1 MKYDNGFTLSLFN
14 NYKLMI
20 PCRYIFSLTLLLSI
34 SAIDI
39 SSQVPVVK
47 KPQPATIQTGVI
59 VGYPDSRV
67 NSAPNVPSFPA
78 FNNRNQQQMDMYER
92 DRLEVEHRN
101 MQMQQMADEA
111 LAGFPSIQY
120 ELPSWSGAQGT
131 EHYYQTAEKL
141 LNMLNGKTPLNL
153 KDAVFSVENAYF
165 EGQLDKRKYEENISR
180 MATIA
185 RLKAG
190 QDGLN
195 WNNPITKN
203 LMLYRVMADTLSV
216 KFPMRERASISF
228 PMQYDFDDF
237 RGEQDFSKLFV
248 TKLLSSHKGQCH
260 SLPLLYLILCEKV
273 GAEAS
278 LAFSPQHSYIKFKDK
293 NNNWYN
299 LELTQGMM
307 TTDAFIVGSGFI
319 NAAAIKHG
327 VYMQP
332 QDKKQVIA
340 QCLSDLA
347 SGYIHKYGYDKFVIQ
362 CIDSVLAYAP
372 TNTSALAMKSNYHSI
387 HLSYAAHQVGSPP
400 PDTLKVNYPYIY
412 KLYEERNNVYR
423 KLDEIGFVEMPKEVY
438 ENWLNSVNE
447 EKERREHD
455 IRYKSALRLIE

>member
-1 MKYDNGFTLSLFN
+1 M
-14 NYKLMI
+14 
-20 PCRYIFSLTLLLSI
+20 LLSI
-34 SAIDI
+34 SII
-39 SSQVPVVK
+39 SIFGQGIVVK
-47 KPQPATIQTGVI
+47 TPQPATMSRSIIIGNSHNQNNQT
-59 VGYPDSRV
+59 
-67 NSAPNVPSFPA
+67 PNIPTFPTT
-78 FNNRNQQQMDMYER
+78 NNRNQQQLNMYEQ
-92 DRLEVEHRN
+92 DRLTVQRMN
-101 MQMQQMADEA
+101 MDMQQMSDRD
-111 LAGFPSIQY
+111 LFGSPSIQY
-120 ELPSWSGAQGT
+120 DLPSWTGTQGT
-131 EHYYQTAEKL
+131 DLYYQTAQKL
-141 LNMLNGKTPLNL
+141 LNMLQDKTPLNL
-153 KDAVFSVENAYF
+153 KDAVFAVENAYF
-165 EGQLDKRKYEENISR
+165 EGLLDKKKYEEIISQ

-185 RLKAG
+185 KLKAG

-203 LMLYRVMADTLSV
+203 IMLYRVMADTLKI
-216 KFPMRERASISF
+216 KFPMRERTSISF

-278 LAFSPQHSYIKFKDK
+278 LAFSPQHSYIKFKDRD
-293 NNNWYN
+293 NNWYN
-299 LELTQGMM
+299 IELTQGIM
-307 TTDAFIVGSGFI
+307 TTDAFIIGSGFI

-332 QDKKQVIA
+332 QTKKQVIA
-340 QCLSDLA
+340 HCLSDLA

-362 CIDSVLAYAP
+362 CVDSALSYAP
-372 TNTSALAMKSNYHSI
+372 TNTTALAIKSNYHSI

-412 KLYEERNNVYR
+412 KLFEERNKVYR
-423 KLDEIGFVEMPKEVY
+423 KLDEIGYVEMPKEVY
-438 ENWLNSVNE
+438 ESWLNSVNE

-455 IRYKSALRLIE
+455 IRYKNALRLIE

>member
-1 MKYDNGFTLSLFN
+1 MLS
-14 NYKLMI
+14 YKL
-20 PCRYIFSLTLLLSI
+20 IFSLLFFLL
-34 SAIDI
+34 I
-39 SSQVPVVK
+39 SSINILGQTTIVK
-47 KPQPATIQTGVI
+47 TPQPAT
-59 VGYPDSRV
+59 PSRNIIIG
-67 NSAPNVPSFPA
+67 NSHNHNNPTPNLPA
-78 FNNRNQQQMDMYER
+78 FPTSNNRNQQQLNMYEQ
-92 DRLEVEHRN
+92 DRLTVERMN
-101 MQMQQMADEA
+101 MIQRQNQFEEEQANYS
-111 LAGFPSIQY
+111 SIQY
-120 ELPSWSGAQGT
+120 DLPSWSATQGT
-131 EHYYQTAEKL
+131 EHYYQTAGKL
-141 LNMLNGKTPLNL
+141 LDMLNGKTPLNL
-153 KDAVFSVENAYF
+153 KDAVFAVENAYF
-165 EGQLDKRKYEENISR
+165 EGLLDKRKYEERISQ
-180 MATIA
+180 MANIA

-203 LMLYRVMADTLSV
+203 IMLYRVMADTLNV
-216 KFPMRERASISF
+216 KFPMRERASTSF

-237 RGEQDFSKLFV
+237 RGENDFSKLFV

-293 NNNWYN
+293 NNNWHN

-332 QDKKQVIA
+332 QTKEQVIA
-340 QCLSDLA
+340 HCLSDLA
-347 SGYIHKYGYDKFVIQ
+347 SGYVHKYGYDKFVIQ
-362 CIDSVLAYAP
+362 CIDSALSYAP
-372 TNTSALAMKSNYHSI
+372 TNTTALAIKSNYHGI
-387 HLSYAAHQVGSPP
+387 RLQYVADQIGRPP
-400 PDTLKVNYPYIY
+400 LDILKTQYPDAY
-412 KLYEERNNVYR
+412 KLFEERNAIYR
-423 KLDEIGFVEMPKEVY
+423 RLDEIGFVEMPKEVY
-438 ENWLNSVNE
+438 ESWLNSINE

>member
-1 MKYDNGFTLSLFN
+1 MSRSIIIGNSHNQN
-14 NYKLMI
+14 NQTPNI
-20 PCRYIFSLTLLLSI
+20 PT
-34 SAIDI
+34 
-39 SSQVPVVK
+39 
-47 KPQPATIQTGVI
+47 
-59 VGYPDSRV
+59 
-67 NSAPNVPSFPA
+67 FPTT
-78 FNNRNQQQMDMYER
+78 NNRNQQQLNMYEQ
-92 DRLEVEHRN
+92 DRLTVQRMN
-101 MQMQQMADEA
+101 MDMQQMSDRD
-111 LAGFPSIQY
+111 LFGSPSIQY
-120 ELPSWSGAQGT
+120 DLPSWTGTQGT
-131 EHYYQTAEKL
+131 DLYYQTAQKL
-141 LNMLNGKTPLNL
+141 LNMLQDKTPLNL
-153 KDAVFSVENAYF
+153 KDAVFAVENAYF
-165 EGQLDKRKYEENISR
+165 EGLLDKKKYEEIISQ

-185 RLKAG
+185 KLKAG

-203 LMLYRVMADTLSV
+203 IMLYRVMADTLKI
-216 KFPMRERASISF
+216 KFPMRERTSISF

-278 LAFSPQHSYIKFKDK
+278 LAFSPQHSYIKFKDRD
-293 NNNWYN
+293 NNWYN
-299 LELTQGMM
+299 IELTQGIM
-307 TTDAFIVGSGFI
+307 TTDAFIIGSGFI

-332 QDKKQVIA
+332 QTKKQVIA
-340 QCLSDLA
+340 HCLSDLA

-362 CIDSVLAYAP
+362 CVDSALSYAP
-372 TNTSALAMKSNYHSI
+372 TNTTALAIKSNYHSI

-412 KLYEERNNVYR
+412 KLFEERNKVYR
-423 KLDEIGFVEMPKEVY
+423 KLDEIGYVEMPKEVY
-438 ENWLNSVNE
+438 ESWLNSVNE

-455 IRYKSALRLIE
+455 IRYKNALRLIE

>member
-1 MKYDNGFTLSLFN
+1 MKA
-14 NYKLMI
+14 YK
-20 PCRYIFSLTLLLSI
+20 YILIFPLLLSI
-34 SAIDI
+34 STFG
-39 SSQVPVVK
+39 QVPVITT
-47 KPQPATIQTGVI
+47 PQPTTPSRSII
-59 VGYPDSRV
+59 VGRTNNRNNPTPDI
-67 NSAPNVPSFPA
+67 PTFPT
-78 FNNRNQQQMDMYER
+78 NNRNQQQLNIYEQ
-92 DRLEVEHRN
+92 DRLTVERMN
-101 MQMQQMADEA
+101 MMQRQNQFEEE
-111 LAGFPSIQY
+111 LASYSSVQFD
-120 ELPSWSGAQGT
+120 LPSWSGAQGT
-131 EHYYQTAEKL
+131 EHYYQTAGKL
-141 LNMLNGKTPLNL
+141 IDMLNGKAPLNL
-153 KDAVFSVENAYF
+153 KDAVFAVENTYF
-165 EGQLDKRKYEENISR
+165 EGLLDEKIYDEAISQ

-195 WNNPITKN
+195 WNNPTTKN
-203 LMLYRVMADTLSV
+203 LMLYRVMADTLRV
-216 KFPMRERASISF
+216 KFPMRERASTSF
-228 PMQYDFDDF
+228 PMQYDFEDF
-237 RGEQDFSKLFV
+237 RGEQDFSKLFI

-278 LAFSPQHSYIKFKDK
+278 LAFSPQHSYIKFKDR
-293 NNNWYN
+293 NNNWHN

-307 TTDAFIVGSGFI
+307 TTDAFIIGSGFI

-332 QDKKQVIA
+332 QSKKQVIA
-340 QCLSDLA
+340 HCLSDLA

-400 PDTLKVNYPYIY
+400 PDTLKVHYPDIY
-412 KLYEERNNVYR
+412 KLFEQRNNVYR
-423 KLDEIGFVEMPKEVY
+423 RLDEIGFVEIPKEVY
-438 ENWLNSVNE
+438 ESWLNSANE

>member
-1 MKYDNGFTLSLFN
+1 MTSSK
-14 NYKLMI
+14 
-20 PCRYIFSLTLLLSI
+20 YIFSLLFVLLIGSI
-34 SAIDI
+34 NIFG
-39 SSQVPVVK
+39 QVVVVK
-47 KPQPATIQTGVI
+47 TPQPTT
-59 VGYPDSRV
+59 PSRNIIIG
-67 NSAPNVPSFPA
+67 NSHNHNNPTPNLPTFPTA
-78 FNNRNQQQMDMYER
+78 NNRNQQQLNMYEQ
-92 DRLEVEHRN
+92 DRLTVERMN
-101 MQMQQMADEA
+101 MIQRQNQFEEE
-111 LAGFPSIQY
+111 LAGYSPIQY
-120 ELPSWSGAQGT
+120 DLPSRSGIQGT
-131 EHYYQTAEKL
+131 EHYYQTANKL
-141 LNMLNGKTPLNL
+141 LDMLNGKTPLNL
-153 KDAVFSVENAYF
+153 KDAVFAVENAYF
-165 EGQLDKRKYEENISR
+165 EGQLDKKKYEENISQ

-203 LMLYRVMADTLSV
+203 IMLYRVMADTLKV
-216 KFPMRERASISF
+216 KFPMKERASTSF

-237 RGEQDFSKLFV
+237 QGQQDYSKLFV

-260 SLPLLYLILCEKV
+260 SLPLLYLILCEKA

-293 NNNWYN
+293 RNNWHN
-299 LELTQGMM
+299 LELTQGVM
-307 TTDAFIVGSGFI
+307 TTDAFIIGSGFI

-332 QDKKQVIA
+332 QTKEQVIA

-438 ENWLNSVNE
+438 ENWLNSVNK

-455 IRYKSALRLIE
+455 IRYKNALRLME

>member
-1 MKYDNGFTLSLFN
+1 MITCRHIFIYPLFLLIGSI
-14 NYKLMI
+14 K
-20 PCRYIFSLTLLLSI
+20 IFAQT
-34 SAIDI
+34 
-39 SSQVPVVK
+39 PVVK
-47 KPQPATIQTGVI
+47 TPQPATM
-59 VGYPDSRV
+59 SRNIIIG
-67 NSAPNVPSFPA
+67 NSHNNPTLNNPTLNNPTT
-78 FNNRNQQQMDMYER
+78 NNRNQQQLNMYEQ
-92 DRLEVEHRN
+92 DRLTVERMN
-101 MQMQQMADEA
+101 ITQRQNQFEDE
-111 LAGFPSIQY
+111 LANNSSIQY
-120 ELPSWSGAQGT
+120 DLPSRAGTQGT
-131 EHYYQTAEKL
+131 EHYYMTAKML
-141 LNMLNGKTPLNL
+141 LDMLNGKTPLNL
-153 KDAVFSVENAYF
+153 KDAVFAVENAYF
-165 EGQLDKRKYEENISR
+165 EGALDRKKYEQVISQ
-180 MATIA
+180 MTTIA

-203 LMLYRVMADTLSV
+203 IMLYRVMADTLSV
-216 KFPMRERASISF
+216 KFSMKERASISF

-273 GAEAS
+273 GAEAY

-293 NNNWYN
+293 QNNWHN
-299 LELTQGMM
+299 LELTQGRMV
-307 TTDAFIVGSGFI
+307 TDAFIIGSGFI

-332 QDKKQVIA
+332 QTKKQVIS

-362 CIDSVLAYAP
+362 CIDSALVYAP

-387 HLSYAAHQVGSPP
+387 HLSFAASQVGSPS
-400 PDTLKVNYPYIY
+400 PDILKTEYPYIY
-412 KLYEERNNVYR
+412 KLYEERNSIYS
-423 KLDEIGFVEMPKEVY
+423 KLDEIGFIEMPKEIY
-438 ENWLNSVNE
+438 ESWLNSANK

-455 IRYKSALRLIE
+455 IRYRNTLRLME

>member
-1 MKYDNGFTLSLFN
+1 
-14 NYKLMI
+14 MI
-20 PCRYIFSLTLLLSI
+20 PYKYIFTISLLLSI
-34 SAIDI
+34 SII
-39 SSQVPVVK
+39 SIFGQGIVVK
-47 KPQPATIQTGVI
+47 TPQPATMSRSIIIGNSHNQNNQT
-59 VGYPDSRV
+59 
-67 NSAPNVPSFPA
+67 PNIPTFPTT
-78 FNNRNQQQMDMYER
+78 NNRNQQQLNMYEQ
-92 DRLEVEHRN
+92 DRLTVQRMN
-101 MQMQQMADEA
+101 MDMQQMSDRD
-111 LAGFPSIQY
+111 LFGSPSIQY
-120 ELPSWSGAQGT
+120 DLPSWTGTQGT
-131 EHYYQTAEKL
+131 DLYYQTAQKL
-141 LNMLNGKTPLNL
+141 LNMLQDKTPLNL
-153 KDAVFSVENAYF
+153 KDAVFAVENAYF
-165 EGQLDKRKYEENISR
+165 EGLLDKKKYEEIISQ

-185 RLKAG
+185 KLKAG

-203 LMLYRVMADTLSV
+203 IMLYRVMADTLKI
-216 KFPMRERASISF
+216 KFPMRERTSISF

-278 LAFSPQHSYIKFKDK
+278 LAFSPQHSYIKFKDRD
-293 NNNWYN
+293 NNWYN
-299 LELTQGMM
+299 IELTQGIM
-307 TTDAFIVGSGFI
+307 TTDAFIIGSGFI

-332 QDKKQVIA
+332 QTKKQVIA
-340 QCLSDLA
+340 HCLSDLA

-362 CIDSVLAYAP
+362 CVDSALSYAP
-372 TNTSALAMKSNYHSI
+372 TNTTALAIKSNYHSI

-412 KLYEERNNVYR
+412 KLFEERNKVYR
-423 KLDEIGFVEMPKEVY
+423 KLDEIGYVEMPKEVY
-438 ENWLNSVNE
+438 ESWLNSVNE

-455 IRYKSALRLIE
+455 IRYKNALRLIE

>member
-1 MKYDNGFTLSLFN
+1 MMPCNKYK
-14 NYKLMI
+14 Y
-20 PCRYIFSLTLLLSI
+20 RYIFILSLLLSI
-34 SAIDI
+34 RII
-39 SSQVPVVK
+39 EVFGQVPVVK
-47 KPQPATIQTGVI
+47 IPQQATVSHGAIIG
-59 VGYPDSRV
+59 
-67 NSAPNVPSFPA
+67 NS
-78 FNNRNQQQMDMYER
+78 NNRNSSPLNIAAFPTVNTSKQQLNMYEC
-92 DRLEVEHRN
+92 DRLEVQHMN
-101 MQMQQMADEA
+101 MQQKSDED
-111 LAGFPSIQY
+111 LATFSSIQY
-120 ELPSWSGAQGT
+120 DLPSWSGAQGT
-131 EHYYQTAEKL
+131 EYYYQTAKEIFD
-141 LNMLNGKTPLNL
+141 MLNGKTPLNL

-165 EGQLDKRKYEENISR
+165 EGLLDKKKYDENIST
-180 MATIA
+180 MANIA
-185 RLKAG
+185 RLKAV
-190 QDGLN
+190 QDGYN

-203 LMLYRVMADTLSV
+203 IMVYRVISDTLSV
-216 KFPMRERASISF
+216 KFPSKERASISF

-237 RGEQDFSKLFV
+237 QGEQDFSKLFV

-293 NNNWYN
+293 KNNWHN

-307 TTDAFIVGSGFI
+307 VTDAFIIGSGFI

-332 QDKKQVIA
+332 QTKEQVIA

-362 CIDSVLAYAP
+362 CIDSVLAHAP

-387 HLSYAAHQVGSPP
+387 LLSYVAHQVGSPP
-400 PDTLKVNYPYIY
+400 PDTLKAHYPQIY
-412 KLYEERNNVYR
+412 KLFEDRSNIYR
-423 KLDEIGFVEMPKEVY
+423 KLDEIGFVEMPKEIY
-438 ENWLNSVNE
+438 QTWLNSVNK

-455 IRYKSALRLIE
+455 IRYQNALRLIE